1 MASLLYAITWIH
13 DMDLHSIVV
22 EIDHKQ
28 LHNVILSN
36 ISHFD
41 SEFVLLVSK
50 CKESLNLIHN
60 SPEILVRQQANQVA
74 HTLARGLDYEL
85 VVKFF
90 YDIPSLKLLLFM
102 KLVKLLAVK
111 KKKSS
116 FSICNEV

>member
-41 SEFVLLVSK
+41 TEFVLLVSK
-50 CKESLNLIHN
+50 WK
-60 SPEILVRQQANQVA
+60 V
-74 HTLARGLDYEL
+74 
-85 VVKFF
+85 
-90 YDIPSLKLLLFM
+90 
-102 KLVKLLAVK
+102 
-111 KKKSS
+111 
-116 FSICNEV
+116 

>member
-60 SPEILVRQQANQVA
+60 SPEILVRQQANKVA

-102 KLVKLLAVK
+102 K
-111 KKKSS
+111 
-116 FSICNEV
+116 